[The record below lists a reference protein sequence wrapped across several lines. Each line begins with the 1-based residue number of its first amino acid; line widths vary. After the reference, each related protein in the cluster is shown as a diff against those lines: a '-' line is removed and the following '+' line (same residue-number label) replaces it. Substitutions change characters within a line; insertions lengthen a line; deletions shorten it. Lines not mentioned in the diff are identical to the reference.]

1 MTSAIEVAKR
11 LVASNRDK
19 SAEDIVALV
28 NAELSA
34 SDQPS
39 RIEEYDRESRLNPDC
54 PNGSEFRIA
63 WRVNHGD
70 GSYSDPWWGDWT
82 CY

>member
-1 MTSAIEVAKR
+1 MTDAIEIARR
-11 LVASNRDK
+11 LVVSLRGK
-19 SAEDIVALV
+19 SAEAVIALV

-34 SDQPS
+34 EHKPKK
-39 RIEEYDRESRLNPDC
+39 IEEYDRESRLNPDC
-54 PNGSEFRIA
+54 ANGSEFRIA

-70 GSYSDPWWGDWT
+70 GTYSDPWWGDWT